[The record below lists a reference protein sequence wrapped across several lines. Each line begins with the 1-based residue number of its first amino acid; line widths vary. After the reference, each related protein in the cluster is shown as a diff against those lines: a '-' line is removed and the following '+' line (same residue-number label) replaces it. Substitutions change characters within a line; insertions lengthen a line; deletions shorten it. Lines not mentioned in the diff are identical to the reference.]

1 MILMDKTKETV
12 TFEFEG
18 KVYQMTREEI
28 EAAYRYREREYRQSD
43 AEVAIEY
50 FAFGSEDPE
59 SMTDVEYK
67 QAVDSFEEQY
77 GVKYNDLMKRAPE
90 IVDLFFQK
98 QDCNIAENQTW
109 EDTIVDVVQRMKMQ

>member
-28 EAAYRYREREYRQSD
+28 EAAYRYREKEYRQSD

-59 SMTDVEYK
+59 SMTDAEYK

>member
-1 MILMDKTKETV
+1 MITMENTRELID
-12 TFEFEG
+12 FEYDG
-18 KVYQMTREEI
+18 KAYQMTSEEI

-59 SMTDVEYK
+59 SMTDAEYK

-109 EDTIVDVVQRMKMQ
+109 EDTIADVVQRMKMQ

>member
-18 KVYQMTREEI
+18 TVYQMTREEI

-50 FAFGSEDPE
+50 FTFGSEGPE
-59 SMTDVEYK
+59 SMTDAEYK

>member
-59 SMTDVEYK
+59 SMTDEEYK

-109 EDTIVDVVQRMKMQ
+109 EDTIVDVVQRMKTQ

>member
-1 MILMDKTKETV
+1 MITMENTRELIDFKYA
-12 TFEFEG
+12 G
-18 KVYQMTREEI
+18 KAYQMTREEI

-59 SMTDVEYK
+59 SMTDAEYK

-109 EDTIVDVVQRMKMQ
+109 EDTIADVVQRMKMQ

>member
-1 MILMDKTKETV
+1 MILMGKTKETV

-59 SMTDVEYK
+59 SMTDAEYK

-77 GVKYNDLMKRAPE
+77 GVKYNDLIKRAPE

>member
-1 MILMDKTKETV
+1 MITMENTRELIDFKYA
-12 TFEFEG
+12 G
-18 KVYQMTREEI
+18 KAYQMTREEI

-59 SMTDVEYK
+59 SMTDAEYK

-90 IVDLFFQK
+90 IVDLFFRK

-109 EDTIVDVVQRMKMQ
+109 EDTIADVVQRMKMQ

>member
-1 MILMDKTKETV
+1 MILMDKTKEMV

-59 SMTDVEYK
+59 SMTDAEYK

>member
-59 SMTDVEYK
+59 SMTDAEYK

-77 GVKYNDLMKRAPE
+77 GVKYNDLMKRTPD

>member
-12 TFEFEG
+12 AFEFEG

-59 SMTDVEYK
+59 SMTDAEYK

>member
-43 AEVAIEY
+43 AEVALQY
-50 FAFGSEDPE
+50 FVFGCDSE
-59 SMTDVEYK
+59 SMSDDEYE
-67 QAVDSFEEQY
+67 QEIARFEESY
-77 GVKYNDLMKRAPE
+77 GVKYTDLLNSIPE
-90 IVDLFFQK
+90 IADLFFQK

-109 EDTIVDVVQRMKMQ
+109 EDTIADVVQQMKMQ

>member
-59 SMTDVEYK
+59 SMTDAEYK

-90 IVDLFFQK
+90 IGDLFFQK

>member
-50 FAFGSEDPE
+50 FAFGSEDAE
-59 SMTDVEYK
+59 SMTDAEYK

>member
-1 MILMDKTKETV
+1 MILMDKTKEAV

-43 AEVAIEY
+43 AEVAVEY

-59 SMTDVEYK
+59 SMTDEEYK

-77 GVKYNDLMKRAPE
+77 GVKYNELMENVPE
-90 IVDLFFQK
+90 IVGLFFQK

-109 EDTIVDVVQRMKMQ
+109 EDVIADVIQRMKLR

>member
-59 SMTDVEYK
+59 SMTDAEYK

-90 IVDLFFQK
+90 IVGLFFQK

-109 EDTIVDVVQRMKMQ
+109 EDTIVDVVQRMKTQ

>member
-28 EAAYRYREREYRQSD
+28 EAAYRYREQEYRTCD
-43 AEVAIEY
+43 AEVALQS
-50 FAFGSEDPE
+50 FVFGSEDPE
-59 SMTDVEYK
+59 FMDDEEYQ
-67 QAVDSFEEQY
+67 QAADSFEAQY
-77 GVKYNDLMKRAPE
+77 GVKYQDLMESVPE
-90 IVDLFFQK
+90 IVGLFFQK

-109 EDTIVDVVQRMKMQ
+109 EDVISDVIQRMKLR

>member
-50 FAFGSEDPE
+50 FAFGSEYPE
-59 SMTDVEYK
+59 SMTDAEYK

>member
-59 SMTDVEYK
+59 SMTDAEYK

>member
-1 MILMDKTKETV
+1 MITMENTRELID
-12 TFEFEG
+12 FEYEG
-18 KVYQMTREEI
+18 KAYQMTRDEI
-28 EAAYRYREREYRQSD
+28 EAAYRYCEREYRQSD

-50 FAFGSEDPE
+50 FTFGSEGPE
-59 SMTDVEYK
+59 SMTDAEYK

-90 IVDLFFQK
+90 IADLFFQK

-109 EDTIVDVVQRMKMQ
+109 EDTIADVVQRMKMQ

>member
-59 SMTDVEYK
+59 SMTDAEYK

-90 IVDLFFQK
+90 IVNLFFQK

>member
-59 SMTDVEYK
+59 SMTDAEYK

-109 EDTIVDVVQRMKMQ
+109 EDTIVDVVQRMKIQ

>member
-1 MILMDKTKETV
+1 MILMDKTKETA

-28 EAAYRYREREYRQSD
+28 EAAYRYREKEYRQSD

-59 SMTDVEYK
+59 SMTDAENK

-109 EDTIVDVVQRMKMQ
+109 EDVIADVIQRMKLR

>member
-59 SMTDVEYK
+59 SMTDAEYK

-77 GVKYNDLMKRAPE
+77 GVKYNDLVKRAPE

-109 EDTIVDVVQRMKMQ
+109 EDTIVDVVQRMKIQ

>member
-12 TFEFEG
+12 TFEFEA

-28 EAAYRYREREYRQSD
+28 EAAYRYREKEYRQSD

-59 SMTDVEYK
+59 SMTDAEYK

-109 EDTIVDVVQRMKMQ
+109 EDAIVDVVQRMKMQ

>member
-59 SMTDVEYK
+59 SMTDAEYK

-98 QDCNIAENQTW
+98 QDCNITENQTW
-109 EDTIVDVVQRMKMQ
+109 EDTIVDVVQRMKTQ

>member
-59 SMTDVEYK
+59 SMTDAEYK

-77 GVKYNDLMKRAPE
+77 GVKYNDLMKQAPE
-90 IVDLFFQK
+90 IVDLFFRK

-109 EDTIVDVVQRMKMQ
+109 EDTIADVIQRMKLR

>member
-59 SMTDVEYK
+59 SMTDAEYK

-109 EDTIVDVVQRMKMQ
+109 EDTIVDVVQQMKTK

>member
-59 SMTDVEYK
+59 SMTDAEYK
-67 QAVDSFEEQY
+67 QSVDSFEEQY

-109 EDTIVDVVQRMKMQ
+109 EDTIVDVVQRMKTQ